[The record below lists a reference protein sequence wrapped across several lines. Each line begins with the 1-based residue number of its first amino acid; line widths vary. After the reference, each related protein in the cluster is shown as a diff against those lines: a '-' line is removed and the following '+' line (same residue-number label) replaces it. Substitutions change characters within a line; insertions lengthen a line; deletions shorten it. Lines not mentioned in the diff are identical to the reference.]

1 MTYIDQKRF
10 RGGHYLGKP
19 AELKDLIVKR
29 RVRVVKD
36 IPSFCDPDLDL
47 LDFGCG
53 NGASSMLLA
62 GYFRTVNGMDID
74 PDNETAFL
82 RMMEFGKVDTYYFR
96 RIDIETENVKLEQF
110 PRIICFEVVEHLREE
125 KNVKKIADLLK
136 PGGKAVFT
144 VPNKWWIFE
153 THGASLPLLPWNRV
167 PFFSWLPSFIHKRY
181 ANARIYTKHKIKNV
195 LTEAGLT
202 VTDTKYITAPL
213 DVLKDGK
220 FKSFMQ
226 KFIFRGDTTR
236 IPFLAT
242 SIMVTAEKYV

>member
-1 MTYIDQKRF
+1 
-10 RGGHYLGKP
+10 
-19 AELKDLIVKR
+19 
-29 RVRVVKD
+29 
-36 IPSFCDPDLDL
+36 
-47 LDFGCG
+47 
-53 NGASSMLLA
+53 
-62 GYFRTVNGMDID
+62 
-74 PDNETAFL
+74 
-82 RMMEFGKVDTYYFR
+82 
-96 RIDIETENVKLEQF
+96 LEQF

-125 KNVKKIADLLK
+125 RNVKKIADLLK

-242 SIMVTAEKYV
+242 SIMVTAEKKV